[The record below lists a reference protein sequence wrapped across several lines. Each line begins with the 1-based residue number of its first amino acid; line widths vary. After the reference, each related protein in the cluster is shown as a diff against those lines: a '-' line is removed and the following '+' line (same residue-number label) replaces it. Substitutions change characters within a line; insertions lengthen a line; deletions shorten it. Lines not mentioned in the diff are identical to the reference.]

1 VAPPLALVPVDEMV
15 VAADPRP
22 KFLAVPEND
31 NFRPPAAARQMVEGW
46 VNTDL
51 EVVPGADHF
60 LIGRTDRI
68 VDLAER
74 FLTGLD

>member
-1 VAPPLALVPVDEMV
+1 
-15 VAADPRP
+15 
-22 KFLAVPEND
+22 VPEHD

-60 LIGRTDRI
+60 LIGRTDRV